1 MKPMRKLT
9 FLLLLVVLAALVWP
23 QAALAQGP
31 SGDKFVTGGTYTL
44 EEGQTLNGNLFILGG
59 IATLQAGSRVTGD
72 VILTGGTI
80 RASGQIDGNILATGG
95 LIDLNDTAVVMGD
108 VTTIAANLNRATGAR
123 IEGNVNSGFSGPFTF
138 TLPEGVQMPDV
149 RVNFNP
155 FLNIFWYFT
164 RSFLWAALAVVVVL
178 FASRPAERVVKAVVV
193 QPVVTGGIGLLT
205 AIVYPLLLVLIAIT
219 IIGIPVSLL
228 GAFLLGVAWAF
239 GLVSLG
245 MEVGKRLADALDQD
259 WALPVSAGIGT
270 FLLTLLING
279 IGFIDC
285 IGWIPGALVGVLAV
299 GAVLLTRFGTQ
310 AYPPPAGDLS
320 LAGVPERPP
329 QPPRAPAVPTIP
341 PAGGGSEDFEAQEPE
356 ENLPGEPEEASSG
369 ENAAEEQAESSGS
382 SEVDAD
388 EILG

>member
-9 FLLLLVVLAALVWP
+9 LILLLALVAAFAWP
-23 QAALAQGP
+23 QIALAQGP
-31 SGDKFVTGGTYTL
+31 SGDKFVTGGAYTL

-59 IATLQAGSRVTGD
+59 IATLKAGSRVTGD

-95 LIDLNDTAVVMGD
+95 LIELNDTALVKGD

-138 TLPEGVQMPDV
+138 TIPEGVQMPEV
-149 RVNFNP
+149 RFNFNP

-164 RSFLWAALAVVVVL
+164 RSFLWAALALVVVL
-178 FASRPAERVVKAVVV
+178 FAPRPAERVVQAVVV
-193 QPVVTGGIGLLT
+193 QPVITGGIGLLT
-205 AIVYPLLLVLIAIT
+205 AVVFPLLLVVIAIT

-228 GAFLLGVAWAF
+228 GVFLLVVAWAF
-239 GLVSLG
+239 GLVSIGL
-245 MEVGKRLADALDQD
+245 EVGKRLAAALNQD

-285 IGWIPGALVGVLAV
+285 IGWIPGALVGILAV

-310 AYPPPAGDLS
+310 LYPPPASDLS
-320 LAGVPERPP
+320 LAAYPERAPE
-329 QPPRAPAVPTIP
+329 PPRPPVTPTIP
-341 PAGGGSEDFEAQEPE
+341 PAVSRAEDTESQEPAQESPGTQGDSLE
-356 ENLPGEPEEASSG
+356 ETASDD
-369 ENAAEEQAESSGS
+369 Q
-382 SEVDAD
+382 V
-388 EILG
+388 

>member
-1 MKPMRKLT
+1 MRSMRKLT
-9 FLLLLVVLAALVWP
+9 LLFLLALLTALVWP
-23 QAALAQGP
+23 QAALAQAP

-59 IATLQAGSRVTGD
+59 IATLKTGSRITGD

-95 LIDLNDTAVVMGD
+95 LIDLNDTALVKGD

-138 TLPEGVQMPDV
+138 TLPEGVQVPDV

-155 FLNIFWYFT
+155 ILNIFWYFT

-178 FASRPAERVVKAVVV
+178 FAPRQSERVVKAVVV
-193 QPVVTGGIGLLT
+193 QPLITGGIGLLT
-205 AIVYPLLLVLIAIT
+205 SIVFPLLLVLIAIT
-219 IIGIPVSLL
+219 LIGIPISLL
-228 GAFLLGVAWAF
+228 GAFLLVVAWAF
-239 GLVSLG
+239 GLVSIG
-245 MEVGKRLADALDQD
+245 MEVGKRLAEALSQD

-310 AYPPPAGDLS
+310 VYPPPAGDLS
-320 LAGVPERPP
+320 LAAYPERPP

-341 PAGGGSEDFEAQEPE
+341 PAEGRSEDFEDQEPE
-356 ENLPGEPEEASSG
+356 QASSG
-369 ENAAEEQAESSGS
+369 ENAAGEPTQS
-382 SEVDAD
+382 SETSEADAD